1 MNNPKYIY
9 NGILCPVCQIDF
21 EQNIIL
27 IKTDELKKEWVKF
40 EPAKLI
46 RIEQWQ
52 V

>member
-9 NGILCPVCQIDF
+9 KGMLCPVCQIGF

-27 IKTDELKKEWVKF
+27 IKSRRTKKEWVKF

-46 RIEQWQ
+46 RIEQWR

>member
-1 MNNPKYIY
+1 MNTPKYLY
-9 NGILCPVCQIDF
+9 HGKLCPVCQIDF
-21 EQNIIL
+21 EQQAIL

-46 RIEQWQ
+46 RIEKWR